1 MKTKEELNAIKEE
14 IETLNNKLA
23 ELNEEELKQVA
34 GGFDPFEKLGGF
46 SQGNDP
52 FSPDLGKSAD
62 KPFIID
68 SVTDLE
74 KLANIVGE

>member
-1 MKTKEELNAIKEE
+1 MKSKEELNALKAEV
-14 IETLNNKLA
+14 ETLNKKLA
-23 ELNEEELKQVA
+23 ELTEDELKQVT
-34 GGFDPFEKLGGF
+34 GGFVETDNPF

-52 FSPDLGKSAD
+52 FLPDLGKSAD
-62 KPFIID
+62 NPFIID